1 VRHRLARRFPPIAN
15 LLRQRD
21 DLGARVRTLEAE
33 LDTIRRSAEDAPQIF
48 PPGHYYSPIPS
59 LTEILARRESIFA
72 APDELPEID
81 LAEQDQLGF
90 VRDISPFA
98 RETDLVEQA
107 TQGHRY
113 YLDND
118 FFSFGDGVVLQ
129 SILRSQNPRRLIEV
143 GSGYSSALILDTS
156 ERYLNGALQCTFIEP
171 HPERLHGLLKD
182 ADRDRCEILVTPLQD
197 LDLSFADELGPDDVL
212 FIDSSHVSKAGSDVN
227 LLIFD
232 VLPRLRPGVLVHFHD
247 IFYPF
252 EYLEGW
258 VREGRCWNEA
268 YILRAY
274 LQRNSGYRIR
284 LWNSYLAE
292 CHREETATLLPR
304 WDRNTGGSLWLQRT

>member
-1 VRHRLARRFPPIAN
+1 LRHRIARRFPPIAS

-21 DLGARVRTLEAE
+21 SLGARVRTLESE
-33 LDTIRRSAEDAPQIF
+33 LDTIRRSAEDAPQMF
-48 PPGHYYSPIPS
+48 PPGHYYSPVPS
-59 LTEILARRESIFA
+59 LADISARQDSIFA
-72 APDELPEID
+72 VPNELPEID
-81 LAEQDQLGF
+81 LAEQEQLGF
-90 VRDISPFA
+90 LRDIAPFA
-98 RETDLVEQA
+98 QDADLVEHA

-129 SILRSQNPRRLIEV
+129 SILRSQRPRRLIEV
-143 GSGYSSALILDTS
+143 GSGYSSALILDTN
-156 ERYLNGALQCTFIEP
+156 ERYLNGALHCTFIEP
-171 HPERLHGLLKD
+171 DPERLHGLLNN
-182 ADRDRCEILVTPLQD
+182 ADRDRCEIVVSPLQD
-197 LDLSFADELGPDDVL
+197 LDLTFIDELGPNDVL

-232 VLPRLRPGVLVHFHD
+232 VLPRLQSGVFVHFHD

-252 EYLEGW
+252 EYLKEW

-292 CHREETATLLPR
+292 CHRDETAALLPR